1 MFVRLGQCLMHLG
14 RPRAQ
19 TDSWQAVGIYSVFGD
34 QIQREENKDIR
45 DKRKEAFHSFSQ
57 Q

>member
-19 TDSWQAVGIYSVFGD
+19 TGSWQAVGIYSVFGD